1 MACMTVDAVNAD
13 AILVTAILG
22 VGRERYAIVLW
33 LGLQKVLCENDCH
46 FLAISEARH
55 LLWIG

>member
-1 MACMTVDAVNAD
+1 MACMTVGAVNAD

-33 LGLQKVLCENDCH
+33 LGEVLCENDCH